1 MKSSNRRRKV
11 ALGGAILLLLG
22 WWPLFYA
29 LDRPGIAESH
39 EQAWRTARD
48 LIRVNAWMDAP
59 GSLSDHFRPRTWLWY
74 FRGRPTPS
82 SLYSTMVHE
91 EKELIWMGVF
101 DTEDIVLTNR
111 VPDEFGEWLKQPGA
125 RDFDLEE
132 NIASIRLEG
141 INKVRLSGK
150 TTDIRAITKAI
161 RAWDAE
167 GAVNWE

>member
-1 MKSSNRRRKV
+1 
-11 ALGGAILLLLG
+11 
-22 WWPLFYA
+22 
-29 LDRPGIAESH
+29 
-39 EQAWRTARD
+39 
-48 LIRVNAWMDAP
+48 
-59 GSLSDHFRPRTWLWY
+59 
-74 FRGRPTPS
+74 
-82 SLYSTMVHE
+82 MVHE

-150 TTDIRAITKAI
+150 TTDIRAMTKAI